1 MEDCKTVMIYIF
13 LFILAMLPLL
23 ALIAPDI
30 AMFAI
35 NVQYNCTVETEDG
48 ESLSKWMYGVSI
60 THFLMVS
67 TMLVIGGLVLVD
79 AVAVDEKD
87 AGWWCSI
94 VTSVC
99 CFIVYCVLFFYTV
112 DGFKLHEE
120 IRFHGVNNK
129 QCHQVLLTWCILS
142 ILSYIGCCGTL
153 CTCFQL
159 CICEACCE

>member
-48 ESLSKWMYGVSI
+48 ESLSYWMYWASI

-67 TMLVIGGLVLVD
+67 TMLCMGGLVLVD
-79 AVAVDEKD
+79 AVDVDEKD

-94 VTSVC
+94 VMSGC
-99 CFIVYCVLFFYTV
+99 CFIVYLVLFFYTV
-112 DGFKLHEE
+112 EGFKLQEE
-120 IRFHGVNNK
+120 MRFHGVNNE
-129 QCHQVLLTWCILS
+129 QCNQVVLAWCIIS
-142 ILSYIGCCGTL
+142 SLSYFGCCGTL
-153 CTCFQL
+153 CFYCLPCFG
-159 CICEACCE
+159 